1 MTRNIRRGCVLT
13 LNQSQGYR
21 PRARPTLLAFSERL
35 ASAALQGVQL
45 HVHGMAQLTELWR
58 LARKLIAN
66 NIETVRAHSER
77 RRFLSRHDI
86 DWQSFP
92 EELFATHE
100 PVFVLSTGRCG
111 TALLTSILSRVSR
124 VICEHSPTPELVAI
138 ERHAHEHG
146 VDQFDA
152 YRTAISAARF
162 DLISE
167 AHLRGRRYI
176 ETNCRITFFAPH
188 LADLFPRARFIHLVR
203 HPGDFVRSAVR
214 RGYYEG
220 RYFDMGRI
228 MPRTGRA
235 AGEWQSMNPFER
247 TAWLWNETNQF
258 IERFKSTNSDRVLT
272 VKAEDLFANPQAP
285 MNVLDFLQLP
295 LLSPNVLGR
304 CLRQPVNQQV
314 GGSVSPVNEWERDRI
329 HRVLRWAP
337 LTYHYG
343 YEFHGF
349 EQQRLAS

>member
-1 MTRNIRRGCVLT
+1 MNTD
-13 LNQSQGYR
+13 
-21 PRARPTLLAFSERL
+21 A
-35 ASAALQGVQL
+35 
-45 HVHGMAQLTELWR
+45 
-58 LARKLIAN
+58 
-66 NIETVRAHSER
+66 VRAYFER
-77 RRFLSRHDI
+77 RRFVASQQI
-86 DWQSFP
+86 DWPVFP
-92 EELFATHE
+92 AELYATHE

-111 TALLTSILSRVSR
+111 TALLTSIFNRVPS
-124 VICEHSPTPELVAI
+124 VLCEHSPSPELVAI
-138 ERHAHEHG
+138 ERDAHRHG
-146 VDQFDA
+146 LDQFDA

-167 AHLRGRRYI
+167 SHLRGRRYI

-228 MPRTGRA
+228 TPQSGQA
-235 AGEWQSMNPFER
+235 AGEWESMDSFER
-247 TAWLWNETNQF
+247 TAWLWNETNTF
-258 IERFKSTNSDRVLT
+258 VEHFKSSASDRVLT
-272 VKAEDLFANPQAP
+272 VKAEELFSTTDAAARI
-285 MNVLDFLQLP
+285 LDFLKLP
-295 LLSPNVLGR
+295 ELPQKTLQN

-314 GGSVSPVNEWERDRI
+314 GGRVPPFAEWERERV